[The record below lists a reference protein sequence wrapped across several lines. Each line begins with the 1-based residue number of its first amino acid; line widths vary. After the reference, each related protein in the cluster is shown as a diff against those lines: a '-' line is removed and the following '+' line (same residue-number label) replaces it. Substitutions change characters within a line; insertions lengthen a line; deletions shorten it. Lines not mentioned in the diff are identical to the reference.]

1 MKKNLSI
8 IPLLKGSL
16 LEPKM
21 FIVHCGSFHLLLI
34 SDVVFSLFLEVLEA
48 ILIGTFC
55 ASPSSSSI
63 AEAEATPEYTEVE
76 VCEDKAASGFR
87 TLFNNSKLSLTFRSP
102 ARIKGWYSILSPVG
116 RFLGFLVRATL
127 TKLKKRERKTV
138 VINFIIG
145 SKIGLLLFFFC

>member
-1 MKKNLSI
+1 MEKNLPI
-8 IPLLKGSL
+8 ILLLKGSL

-63 AEAEATPEYTEVE
+63 AEAEATPEYVE
-76 VCEDKAASGFR
+76 DDCEDAASGLR
-87 TLFNNSKLSLTFRSP
+87 TLFNNSKLSLTWRSP
-102 ARIKGWYSILSPVG
+102 ARIKGWYNILSALG
-116 RFLGFLVRATL
+116 LLLGFLVRATF
-127 TKLKKRERKTV
+127 TKL
-138 VINFIIG
+138 
-145 SKIGLLLFFFC
+145 

>member
-1 MKKNLSI
+1 M
-8 IPLLKGSL
+8 
-16 LEPKM
+16 
-21 FIVHCGSFHLLLI
+21 
-34 SDVVFSLFLEVLEA
+34 VFSLFLEVLEA

-63 AEAEATPEYTEVE
+63 AEAEARAPEYTADEVEE
-76 VCEDKAASGFR
+76 VCEDMAASGFR

-127 TKLKKRERKTV
+127 TKLKKKEKEKQWSLILSSDQR
-138 VINFIIG
+138 
-145 SKIGLLLFFFC
+145 LLLFFFC